1 MGKLLVFSFFL
12 IMVVFAGFAI
22 EVDKPEID
30 SVKNK
35 TIEFINYTGSHDAVD
50 SVDTIRGIGSS
61 LAGAVKAG
69 RAGDMNRYSVIHC
82 VDPAV
87 KE

>member
-1 MGKLLVFSFFL
+1 MRKLLFFSFFTFL
-12 IMVVFAGFAI
+12 IIFSGFAI

-61 LAGAVKAG
+61 LASAVKA
-69 RAGDMNRYSVIHC
+69 I
-82 VDPAV
+82 
-87 KE
+87 